1 MTFEKDAVVEIVLL
15 LRLMILGFFTVD
27 DDAVMDQHK
36 KQKSQT
42 CELVEEKPVVTG
54 LDKKKPR

>member
-1 MTFEKDAVVEIVLL
+1 VLL
-15 LRLMILGFFTVD
+15 RRMILGFFTVD

-42 CELVEEKPVVTG
+42 CDELVEEKPVVTG